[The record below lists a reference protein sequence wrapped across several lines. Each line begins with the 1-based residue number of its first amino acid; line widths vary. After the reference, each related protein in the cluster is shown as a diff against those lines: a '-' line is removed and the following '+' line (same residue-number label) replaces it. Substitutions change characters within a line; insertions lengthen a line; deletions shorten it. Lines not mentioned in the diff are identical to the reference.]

1 MTSTA
6 QSISHRHG
14 VLIGAAV
21 FLAVMALVW
30 GVFHIAQS
38 QRAFET
44 SRWQERLA
52 KTGADAVDKTAGW
65 AAATHAALRAVA
77 GNPTV
82 QLYLAETG
90 TGTGPLSQTAAAQQA
105 FLASYIASLGQRGV
119 FASSQPGGGGVA
131 IINAAHDVVAS
142 TPGYRPA
149 ASQISTLTGAL
160 SDGAAGPIIADEDG
174 KTAMF
179 MAVIAPLQAPS
190 DAAPVG
196 YVIASR
202 GLPIAAFAGGG
213 PLAGDTGY
221 QTLLSVVAS
230 GAPRML
236 FSTLGTSD
244 DATISAGEVQAAA
257 NPGELVE
264 GPGHDGVQG
273 LHVGLTIPG
282 TSWVLIQ
289 SVPRDVALAGVDQRI
304 RSLIF
309 MLLLALLAIIAGVI
323 ALWRHNASV
332 VARHQAETA
341 RAYADEISAREQV
354 LRAVA
359 DAHPGAL
366 ILLDQGGKVRFVN
379 AHFAGER
386 GADAAQLVGATFAGI
401 VPERWLPAAERA
413 ISEARQSNRAVTGN
427 AIHTGPG
434 VWHLLSAVP
443 LSRADNVTVDGDVL
457 VVVDDVSRDVEARE
471 KQAVIRR
478 AIMEVLLQ
486 AIDQRDPG
494 AGEHSRRVARLARDA
509 ALSLG
514 ANAEEC
520 ETVEL
525 AGALFNVGKLFVPA
539 AILTKSGALTADE
552 RAQFEAGTERWLDLM
567 GTIPLDLPLVRTSR
581 AAHELMRR
589 GAAPGAGPVGRDA
602 AIVVA
607 ANILV
612 ALTSPRAYR
621 DAMNGD
627 DAAAHLSALGLAIPQ
642 SVVAALQEARS
653 REVQA
658 RQEYA

>member
-1 MTSTA
+1 MASTA

-14 VLIGAAV
+14 VIIGAGV

-52 KTGADAVDKTAGW
+52 KTGAVAVGKTADW

-82 QLYLAETG
+82 QLYLAEAG

-105 FLASYIASLGQRGV
+105 FLASYIASLAQRGV
-119 FASSQPGGGGVA
+119 FAASQPGGGGVA
-131 IINAAHDVVAS
+131 IVNAARDVVVS
-142 TPGYRPA
+142 TPGYTPA
-149 ASQISTLTGAL
+149 PSQISAL
-160 SDGAAGPIIADEDG
+160 IAAQSDGAAGPVFVNDTG
-174 KTAMF
+174 KSAMF
-179 MAVIAPLQAPS
+179 MAAIAPLQAQGH
-190 DAAPVG
+190 AAPLG
-196 YVIASR
+196 YVVASR
-202 GLPIAAFAGGG
+202 GLPVAAFAGGG

-221 QTLLSVVAS
+221 QTLLSLATP
-230 GAPRML
+230 GKPQML
-236 FSTLGTSD
+236 FSTIGAAEGAVST
-244 DATISAGEVQAAA
+244 GEAQAAA
-257 NPGELVE
+257 NPGVLVD
-264 GPGHDGVQG
+264 GPGHEGAQG
-273 LHVGLTIPG
+273 LHVGLAIPG
-282 TSWVLIQ
+282 TAWVLVQ

-304 RSLIF
+304 RTLIL
-309 MLLLALLAIIAGVI
+309 MLLLALLAVIAGVI
-323 ALWRHNASV
+323 ALWRHNAGV
-332 VARHQAETA
+332 VARYQAETA
-341 RAYADEISAREQV
+341 RAYAKEISAREQI

-366 ILLDQGGKVRFVN
+366 ILLDAAGKVRFVN

-386 GADAAQLVGATFAGI
+386 GVDAAQLVGAAFAGI

-413 ISEARQSNRAVTGN
+413 IGEARQSNRAVTGN

-434 VWHLLSAVP
+434 AWHLLSAVP
-443 LSRADNVTVDGDVL
+443 LQRAESAAADGDVL

-471 KQAVIRR
+471 RR
-478 AIMEVLLQ
+478 AALRRVIMEVLLQ

-494 AGEHSRRVARLARDA
+494 AGAHSRRVAALARDA
-509 ALSLG
+509 ALLLG
-514 ANAEEC
+514 ASAEEC

-525 AGALFNVGKLFVPA
+525 AGALFNVGKLFVPS
-539 AILTKSGALTADE
+539 AILTKSGALTRDE

-589 GAAPGAGPVGRDA
+589 GAAPGAGPVGRNA

-627 DAAAHLSALGLAIPQ
+627 DAAAQLSALGLSIPQ
-642 SVVAALQEARS
+642 AVVSALQEARS
-653 REVQA
+653 REVEA
-658 RQEYA
+658 A